1 MSESKQPPIPEPP
14 EKEWQWLDPTESP
27 FRLVGFAWFAQDRV
41 YRRLPLKP
49 RWPLP
54 AGVNSLANCTAG
66 GQIQFRTASPR
77 VAVKVELAGPSGM
90 YHMPATGQSG
100 FDCYLGPPKKTLY
113 RSTAKFGPAE
123 KKYECALYDFPET
136 DPLNVTLNF
145 PLYQGVRSVE
155 VGVEP
160 GASVEAPPPYDD
172 PRPIIVYGTSI
183 TQGGCAARP
192 GLCYTNIL
200 SRRLNRP
207 FINLGFSGSGRGEP
221 EVARVV
227 AEIPDPAAFVLDYEA
242 NAGSNNILQNTLEP
256 FIAILREA
264 HPETPILVVSRTR
277 TSGEMFSQAALEGTR
292 ARREFQRE
300 TVKRLRAEGDDRVF
314 FHDGGELMG
323 EDFHECTVDG
333 GHPHSMGF
341 WLMAKGLAPVMERV
355 LADG

>member
-1 MSESKQPPIPEPP
+1 MSGEKQAPIPEPP
-14 EKEWQWLDPTESP
+14 PKEWQWHDPAEPP
-27 FRLVGFAWFAQDRV
+27 FRLVGFPWFAQDRV
-41 YRRLPLKP
+41 FRRLPVEP
-49 RWPLP
+49 EWPLP
-54 AGVNSLANCTAG
+54 ASVDGLANSTAG

-77 VAVKVELAGPSGM
+77 LAVKVELAGPSGM
-90 YHMPATGQSG
+90 YHMPPSGQSG
-100 FDCYLGPPKKTLY
+100 FDCYLGPPKRMLY
-113 RSTAKFGPAE
+113 RSTARFE
-123 KKYECALYDFPET
+123 SCETEYECTLFDFPEGE
-136 DPLNVTLNF
+136 PRNVTLNF
-145 PLYQGVRSVE
+145 PLYQGVRSVA
-155 VGVEP
+155 VGLAPGANVEP
-160 GASVEAPPPYDD
+160 PPPFDD

-207 FINLGFSGSGRGEP
+207 FVNLGFSGSGRGEP
-221 EVARVV
+221 EVARVM
-227 AEIPDPAAFVLDYEA
+227 AEIPDPAAVVLDYEA
-242 NAGSNNILQNTLEP
+242 NAGSNNILQNTLDP

-277 TSGEMFSQAALEGTR
+277 TTGELFSQAAFEGMR

-300 TVKRLRAEGDDRVF
+300 TVKRLREEGDERIF
-314 FHDGGELMG
+314 FQDGGELMG